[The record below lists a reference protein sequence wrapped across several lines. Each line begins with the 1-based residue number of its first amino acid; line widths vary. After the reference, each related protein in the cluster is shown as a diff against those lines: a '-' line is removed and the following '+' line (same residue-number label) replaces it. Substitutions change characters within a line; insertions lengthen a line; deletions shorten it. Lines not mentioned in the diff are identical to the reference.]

1 MKKKVDQIDINNMND
16 KLAYKIFDLYIKE
29 NEKFYIDK
37 KMGWIWDKDKNVV
50 GVVDKTNKLYFF
62 DEIKLDDKILE
73 DLILI

>member
-50 GVVDKTNKLYFF
+50 GVIDKTNKTYFF
-62 DEIKLDDKILE
+62 DEINIE
-73 DLILI
+73 DLIIS

>member
-62 DEIKLDDKILE
+62 DEIKLDDIILE
-73 DLILI
+73 DLIFV

>member
-50 GVVDKTNKLYFF
+50 GVVDKMNKTYFF
-62 DEIKLDDKILE
+62 DEIKIDEIKLE
-73 DLILI
+73 DLIIS